1 MAFTIFMLFIYL
13 AGYPRNPLY
22 PNVVSAWSREAE
34 HPHACN
40 PSSTCAF
47 VLSEQVNLIGNA
59 RLKALEVTCS
69 QLYHAMLP

>member
-1 MAFTIFMLFIYL
+1 MSFLHGVAKLNILTLVIHLPL
-13 AGYPRNPLY
+13 AL
-22 PNVVSAWSREAE
+22 
-34 HPHACN
+34 
-40 PSSTCAF
+40 F